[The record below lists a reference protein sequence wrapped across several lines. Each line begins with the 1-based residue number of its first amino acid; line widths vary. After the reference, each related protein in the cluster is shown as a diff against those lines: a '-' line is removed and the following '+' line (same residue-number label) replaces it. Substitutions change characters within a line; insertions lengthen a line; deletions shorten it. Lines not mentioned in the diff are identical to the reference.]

1 MKSISV
7 YLSVFATI
15 GVLVLAGMQLSASKS
30 SNSKKAVVI
39 EGGSTSATTNVAFVD
54 IDSFQN
60 NYTYLKAKREEF
72 NKRQSSM
79 QVELERSAQQ
89 LQSNAQAFQ
98 QKVQAGSI
106 SQSEGEATQ
115 RKLVQM
121 QESLRLR
128 EQALTEQLLKEKDE
142 FNEQLHNDLDAF
154 LKEYNKDKKYDYI
167 LSYSKVGSPI
177 LLGSD
182 ALNITEDVIKG
193 MNEQKKEK
201 ANESKKKK

>member
-1 MKSISV
+1 MKNISV

-15 GVLVLAGMQLSASKS
+15 GVLVLGGMQLTASKS
-30 SNSKKAVVI
+30 SNAKKAVVA
-39 EGGSTSATTNVAFVD
+39 EGGSSSASTNVAFVD

-60 NYTYLKAKREEF
+60 NYTFLKAKREEF

-79 QVELERSAQQ
+79 QIELERSAQQ

-98 QKVQAGSI
+98 QKVQAGTI

-201 ANESKKKK
+201 ADKTKKKK

>member
-1 MKSISV
+1 MKNISV

-15 GVLVLAGMQLSASKS
+15 GVLVLGGMQLTASKS
-30 SNSKKAVVI
+30 SNSKKAVVA
-39 EGGSTSATTNVAFVD
+39 EGGYSSTSTNVAFVD

-60 NYTYLKAKREEF
+60 NYTFLKAKREEF

-79 QVELERSAQQ
+79 QIELERSAQQ

-98 QKVQAGSI
+98 QKVQAGTI

-201 ANESKKKK
+201 ADETKKKK

>member
-1 MKSISV
+1 MKNIFV

-15 GVLVLAGMQLSASKS
+15 GVLVLGGMQLTASKS
-30 SNSKKAVVI
+30 SNSKKAVVA
-39 EGGSTSATTNVAFVD
+39 EGGSSNASTNVAFVD

-60 NYTYLKAKREEF
+60 NYTFLKAKREEF

-79 QVELERSAQQ
+79 QIELERSAQQ

-98 QKVQAGSI
+98 QKVQAGTI

-201 ANESKKKK
+201 ADKTKKKK

>member
-1 MKSISV
+1 
-7 YLSVFATI
+7 
-15 GVLVLAGMQLSASKS
+15 MQ
-30 SNSKKAVVI
+30 I
-39 EGGSTSATTNVAFVD
+39 
-54 IDSFQN
+54 
-60 NYTYLKAKREEF
+60 
-72 NKRQSSM
+72 
-79 QVELERSAQQ
+79 ELERSAQQ

-98 QKVQAGSI
+98 QKVQAGTI

-201 ANESKKKK
+201 ADKTKKKK